1 MDVGFFIRLKE
12 SSHQEVKFLPL
23 DDEDRNSPTVA
34 VETGN
39 KFDLFE
45 LVKVND
51 LGFEEV
57 HHSGTLEECEKLKR
71 MLEAN
76 WDEEDE

>member
-1 MDVGFFIRLKE
+1 MDFFIRLKE
-12 SSHQEVKFLPL
+12 SNHREVDFLPL

-39 KFDLFE
+39 KFDLYE
-45 LVKVND
+45 LVRIND

-57 HHSGTLEECEKLKR
+57 HHSGTLDECKKLKR
-71 MLEAN
+71 KLEAD
-76 WDEEDE
+76 WEEEDE